1 VEGHSVQIT
10 SDDAQVIIR
19 YLGRVIP
26 RGPVE
31 ADELH
36 ALILSLTKAVHR

>member
-1 VEGHSVQIT
+1 MQIT
-10 SDDAQVIIR
+10 SNDAQTIIR

-26 RGPVE
+26 RGTQE

-36 ALILSLTKAVHR
+36 ALILSLSKAVQR

>member
-1 VEGHSVQIT
+1 MLKIT
-10 SDDAQVIIR
+10 NNDAATIVR

-26 RGPVE
+26 RGTQE

-36 ALILSLTKAVHR
+36 ALIQTLTRAVR